1 MESKWAESSW
11 AHRVQLENDM
21 AHAHTHTHKLNYPMF
36 VPYFESGPASTA
48 SHIPCLCH
56 AISLCLCI
64 FSSTSCSM
72 VAIWHQIEVAGQK
85 RQRSTEKKCG
95 LCDRC
100 WSFMCL
106 RATPTS
112 PYSHTQSTMFGGM
125 EVEMMLLAIDTQL
138 FSLRSLSTCIESV
151 KFRVLC
157 APRCHSL

>member
-1 MESKWAESSW
+1 MNKRQKMMESKWAESSW

-95 LCDRC
+95 LCDMVLELYVLACDANIAVFAYTIDDVRRHG
-100 WSFMCL
+100 S
-106 RATPTS
+106 RNDAAGHR
-112 PYSHTQSTMFGGM
+112 HTAFFFT
-125 EVEMMLLAIDTQL
+125 
-138 FSLRSLSTCIESV
+138 
-151 KFRVLC
+151 
-157 APRCHSL
+157 

>member
-1 MESKWAESSW
+1 MNKRQKMMESKWAESSW

-85 RQRSTEKKCG
+85 RQRSTEKKVWLMWHG
-95 LCDRC
+95 
-100 WSFMCL
+100 
-106 RATPTS
+106 A
-112 PYSHTQSTMFGGM
+112 G
-125 EVEMMLLAIDTQL
+125 A
-138 FSLRSLSTCIESV
+138 
-151 KFRVLC
+151 LC
-157 APRCHSL
+157 ACVRRQHRRIRIHNRRCSAAWKSKWCCWPSTHSFFLYVVFRHA